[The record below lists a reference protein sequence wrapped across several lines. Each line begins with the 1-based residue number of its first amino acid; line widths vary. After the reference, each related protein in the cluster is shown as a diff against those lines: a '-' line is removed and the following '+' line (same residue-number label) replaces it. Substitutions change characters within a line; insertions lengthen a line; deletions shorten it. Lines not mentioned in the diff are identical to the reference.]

1 MSYNADGIREI
12 AMINKKRLKQ
22 KYFKVPSGG
31 EVYKFKISGIGSR
44 FIKIEKFFY
53 YSDIIKAVTGG
64 NDRSFEFAIEQII
77 VDPTKN
83 KKPVLE
89 DHNELRERALAN
101 KANLKNYYINVF
113 VGKKE
118 YGFKIA
124 GIGYK
129 SVKIELYLGYDE
141 IVKEL
146 SSGNDISLEF
156 ILLEIMMGN
165 EVDYSKFNQL
175 YDEEDLIFNEEE
187 DNDDESDEKD
197 SVEEINVENIKKLST
212 DEFDELFSNLKG
224 WNKLVFDAI
233 DDILSET
240 FTLELL
246 LSQNRIISYKTR
258 GEDLESKVLDNLNQL
273 IDLGLVSK
281 LNKNTYI
288 KLWE

>member
-31 EVYKFKISGIGSR
+31 EEYKFKISGIGSR
-44 FIKIEKFFY
+44 FIKIDKFFY
-53 YSDIIKAVTGG
+53 YSDIIKAVNKG

-89 DHNELRERALAN
+89 DYNELRERALAN
-101 KANLKNYYINVF
+101 KKNLKNYYINVF
-113 VGKKE
+113 IGKKE

-129 SVKIELYLGYDE
+129 SVKIELYMGYDE

-175 YDEEDLIFNEEE
+175 YDEEDLIFNEDEE
-187 DNDDESDEKD
+187 IPDESDEED
-197 SVEEINVENIKKLST
+197 SVEEINVENIKKLS
-212 DEFDELFSNLKG
+212 DEEFDELFSKLKG

-233 DDILSET
+233 EDILSET
-240 FTLELL
+240 FTFELL
-246 LSQNRIISYKTR
+246 LSQKRILSYQTR
-258 GEDLESKVLDNLNQL
+258 GEDLENKVLDNLNQL

-281 LNKNTYI
+281 INKNTYA
-288 KLWE
+288 KLWV

>member
-1 MSYNADGIREI
+1 MSYNAEGIREI
-12 AMINKKRLKQ
+12 AMINKRSLKQ
-22 KYFKVPSGG
+22 KFFIVPSGG
-31 EVYKFKISGIGSR
+31 EEYKFKISGSGSR

-64 NDRSFEFAIEQII
+64 NDRSFEYAIEQII
-77 VDPTKN
+77 VDPSKN

-89 DHNELRERALAN
+89 DYNELRERALAN
-101 KANLKNYYINVF
+101 KINLKNHYINVF

-129 SVKIELYLGYDE
+129 SIKIELYVGYDE

-175 YDEEDLIFNEEE
+175 YDEDDLIFNEE
-187 DNDDESDEKD
+187 DDMDESDDEE
-197 SVEEINVENIKKLST
+197 STEEINLKDIEKLS
-212 DEFDELFSNLKG
+212 DEEFDELFYNLKG

-233 DDILSET
+233 EDTLSET

-246 LSQNRIISYKTR
+246 ISQKRILSYKSR
-258 GEDLESKVLDNLNQL
+258 GDDLEDKVLDNLNQL

-281 LNKNTYI
+281 INENTYA

>member
-1 MSYNADGIREI
+1 MSYNAEGIREI
-12 AMINKKRLKQ
+12 AMINKRSLKQ
-22 KYFKVPSGG
+22 KFFIVPSGG
-31 EVYKFKISGIGSR
+31 EEYKFKISGIGSR
-44 FIKIEKFFY
+44 FIKMEKFFY

-64 NDRSFEFAIEQII
+64 NDRSFEYAIEQII
-77 VDPTKN
+77 VDPSKN

-89 DHNELRERALAN
+89 DYNELRERALAN
-101 KANLKNYYINVF
+101 KINLKNHYINVF

-129 SVKIELYLGYDE
+129 SIKIELYVGYDE

-175 YDEEDLIFNEEE
+175 YDEDDLIFNEE
-187 DNDDESDEKD
+187 DDMDESDDEE
-197 SVEEINVENIKKLST
+197 STEEINLKDIEKLS
-212 DEFDELFSNLKG
+212 DEEFDELFYNLKG

-233 DDILSET
+233 EDTLSET

-246 LSQNRIISYKTR
+246 ISQKRILSYKSR
-258 GEDLESKVLDNLNQL
+258 GDDLEDKVLDNLNQL

-281 LNKNTYI
+281 INENTYA